1 MINCCHKWQDISL
14 PSLRGRGQRVGLLFL
29 LMKKLFTI
37 LFATLSATTS
47 LHAQTTTPAWQKFV
61 NNADDNVLLDFS
73 YAGYHHGTELP
84 VDEKGV
90 NVLAKKLG
98 YKVYNVCDYG
108 AVPDDGKSDRKALED
123 IIEKICGRNKTTGK
137 LNAKPKAKAIIY
149 FPEGEYILHSKDD
162 NTTNA
167 ETGKVTS
174 NTLNLV
180 MGHVII
186 KGAGRD
192 KTFLTMEDPMLPTDP
207 KVMYSSPKMISIR
220 HNGGGDNNILAT
232 VTGSAKKG
240 DMSIE
245 VDDASKIKVG
255 DWVKL
260 FLLSKDK
267 NAIKEELYPYDVQAS
282 MSNINGSGEKEG
294 VNVVDRHQIKAI
306 EGNRVIFE
314 EPIMHA
320 VNPAYGWD
328 IRTYAHYEEVGV
340 EDLTFKGKA
349 KDNFHH
355 HAGWQDDGAYKPLDF
370 MRQVN
375 SWVRR
380 VDFVSI
386 SECMTFSECANCLFL
401 DSEISGNRGHSSV
414 RMQHSARGF
423 IGKVWDHSNGY
434 LNDDKNFTGY
444 KENLGQYHAC
454 GISKQSIGNVIWQCH
469 WGDDSCFESHATQP
483 RASLF
488 DQCCGGFM
496 QFRMGGDINQ
506 LPNHLDDLTM
516 WNFNCLAINPNDPVP
531 FNWWVK
537 NTWNG
542 WYKTLPPTLVGF
554 HGKNVSFKED
564 EMKLNENQ
572 GKEVLP
578 GSLYEAQLS
587 RRLGSTPQWLIDAKN
602 ITTGIESVKTFEN
615 TDNSDKT
622 YDLNGMPVGKNYK
635 GVVVKKGKKMLN
647 GVM

>member
-1 MINCCHKWQDISL
+1 MTTLIN
-14 PSLRGRGQRVGLLFL
+14 
-29 LMKKLFTI
+29 
-37 LFATLSATTS
+37 
-47 LHAQTTTPAWQKFV
+47 
-61 NNADDNVLLDFS
+61 
-73 YAGYHHGTELP
+73 
-84 VDEKGV
+84 KGV
-90 NVLAKKLG
+90 
-98 YKVYNVCDYG
+98 
-108 AVPDDGKSDRKALED
+108 
-123 IIEKICGRNKTTGK
+123 
-137 LNAKPKAKAIIY
+137 
-149 FPEGEYILHSKDD
+149 H
-162 NTTNA
+162 
-167 ETGKVTS
+167 
-174 NTLNLV
+174 
-180 MGHVII
+180 
-186 KGAGRD
+186 
-192 KTFLTMEDPMLPTDP
+192 
-207 KVMYSSPKMISIR
+207 
-220 HNGGGDNNILAT
+220 
-232 VTGSAKKG
+232 
-240 DMSIE
+240 
-245 VDDASKIKVG
+245 
-255 DWVKL
+255 
-260 FLLSKDK
+260 
-267 NAIKEELYPYDVQAS
+267 
-282 MSNINGSGEKEG
+282 
-294 VNVVDRHQIKAI
+294 VVDRHQIKAI
-306 EGNRVIFE
+306 DGKRVTFE

-328 IRTYAHYEEVGV
+328 IKTYAHYEEVGV

-349 KDNFHH
+349 KKKFHH

-380 VDFVSI
+380 VDYVSI

-414 RMQHSARGF
+414 RMQYSARGF

-434 LNDDKNFTGY
+434 LNDDKNFTEY

-496 QFRMGGDINQ
+496 QFRMGGDKKE
-506 LPNHLDDLTM
+506 LPNHMDDLTM
-516 WNFNCLAINPNDPVP
+516 WNFNCLATNPNDPVP
-531 FNWWVK
+531 FNWWIY
-537 NTWNG
+537 NESTG
-542 WYKTLPPTLVGF
+542 WYKTLPPTFVGF

-578 GSLYEAQLS
+578 GSLYEAQLT

-602 ITTGIESVKTFEN
+602 ITTGIESVKTIENTNN
-615 TDNSDKT
+615 TDNKT

-647 GVM
+647 GVI

>member
-1 MINCCHKWQDISL
+1 MIVNDKLLSQVARHFTPL
-14 PSLRGRGQRVGLLFL
+14 PAGEGSGGGASFL

-37 LFATLSATTS
+37 LFAALSATTS

-84 VDEKGV
+84 VDERDV

-108 AVPDDGKSDRKALED
+108 AVPNDGKSDRKALED
-123 IIEKICGRNKTTGK
+123 IINKIGRGK
-137 LNAKPKAKAIIY
+137 PNAKAIIY
-149 FPEGEYILHSKDD
+149 FPEGEYILHTKDD
-162 NTTNA
+162 NTKNA

-220 HNGGGDNNILAT
+220 HNGGKGDSQLAK

-245 VDDASKIKVG
+245 VADASKLKVG

-260 FLLSKDK
+260 ILLNNDK
-267 NAIKEELYPYDVQAS
+267 KVIEEELKPYKVQSS
-282 MSNINGSGEKEG
+282 MTTLINKG
-294 VNVVDRHQIKAI
+294 VHVVDRHQIKAI
-306 EGNRVIFE
+306 DGKRVIFE

-320 VNPAYGWD
+320 VNPAYGWE
-328 IRTYAHYEEVGV
+328 ITTYLHYEEVGV

-349 KDNFHH
+349 KKNFHH
-355 HAGWQDDGAYKPLDF
+355 HAGWEDDGAYKPLDF

-380 VDFVSI
+380 VDFISI
-386 SECMTFSECANCLFL
+386 SECMTFSECANCFLL

-414 RMQHSARGF
+414 RMQYSARGF

-434 LNDDKNFTGY
+434 LNDDKQFTEY

-496 QFRMGGDINQ
+496 QFRMGGDKKE
-506 LPNHLDDLTM
+506 LPNHMDDLTM
-516 WNFNCLAINPNDPVP
+516 WNFNCLATNPNDPVP
-531 FNWWVK
+531 FNWWIY
-537 NTWNG
+537 NESTG
-542 WYKTLPPTLVGF
+542 WYKTLPPTFVGF
-554 HGKNVSFKED
+554 HGKNVNFKED

-615 TDNSDKT
+615 TDNSDNKT
-622 YDLNGMPVGKNYK
+622 YNLNGMPVGKNYK
-635 GVVVKKGKKMLN
+635 GVVVKKGKKMIN
-647 GVM
+647 GVI

>member
-1 MINCCHKWQDISL
+1 MILNDN
-14 PSLRGRGQRVGLLFL
+14 LLSHVAKHFPPPPAGEGSGGGASFL

-37 LFATLSATTS
+37 LFAALSATTS

-84 VDEKGV
+84 VDERDV

-108 AVPDDGKSDRKALED
+108 AIPDDGKSDRKALED
-123 IIEKICGRNKTTGK
+123 IINKIGRGK
-137 LNAKPKAKAIIY
+137 PNAKAIIY

-220 HNGGGDNNILAT
+220 HNGGKDNLQLAK

-245 VDDASKIKVG
+245 VDDVSQLKVG

-260 FLLSKDK
+260 TLLNNDK
-267 NAIKEELYPYDVQAS
+267 KVIEEELKPYKLQSS
-282 MSNINGSGEKEG
+282 MTTLINKG
-294 VNVVDRHQIKAI
+294 VHVVDRHQIKAI
-306 EGNRVIFE
+306 DGKRVIFE

-328 IRTYAHYEEVGV
+328 IKTYAHYEEVGV

-349 KDNFHH
+349 KNNFHH

-380 VDFVSI
+380 VDYVSI

-414 RMQHSARGF
+414 RMQYSARGF

-434 LNDDKNFTGY
+434 LNDDKNFTEY

-496 QFRMGGDINQ
+496 QFRMGGDKKE
-506 LPNHLDDLTM
+506 LPNHMDDLTM
-516 WNFNCLAINPNDPVP
+516 WNFNCLATNPNDPVP
-531 FNWWVK
+531 FNWWIY
-537 NTWNG
+537 NESTG
-542 WYKTLPPTLVGF
+542 WYKTLPPTFVGF
-554 HGKNVSFKED
+554 HGKNVNFKED

-615 TDNSDKT
+615 TDNSDNKT

-635 GVVVKKGKKMLN
+635 GVVVKKGKKMIN
-647 GVM
+647 GVI

>member
-1 MINCCHKWQDISL
+1 M
-14 PSLRGRGQRVGLLFL
+14 
-29 LMKKLFTI
+29 
-37 LFATLSATTS
+37 
-47 LHAQTTTPAWQKFV
+47 
-61 NNADDNVLLDFS
+61 
-73 YAGYHHGTELP
+73 
-84 VDEKGV
+84 

-108 AVPDDGKSDRKALED
+108 AIPDDGKSDRKALED
-123 IIEKICGRNKTTGK
+123 IINKIGRGK
-137 LNAKPKAKAIIY
+137 PNAKAIIY

-220 HNGGGDNNILAT
+220 HNGGKDNLQLAK

-245 VDDASKIKVG
+245 VDDVSQLKVG

-260 FLLSKDK
+260 TLLNNDK
-267 NAIKEELYPYDVQAS
+267 KVIEEELKPYKLQSS
-282 MSNINGSGEKEG
+282 MTTLINKG
-294 VNVVDRHQIKAI
+294 VHVVDRHQIKAI
-306 EGNRVIFE
+306 DGKRVIFE

-328 IRTYAHYEEVGV
+328 IKTYAHYEEVGV

-349 KDNFHH
+349 KNNFHH

-380 VDFVSI
+380 VDYVSI

-414 RMQHSARGF
+414 RMQYSARGF

-434 LNDDKNFTGY
+434 LNDDKNFTEY

-496 QFRMGGDINQ
+496 QFRMGGDKKE
-506 LPNHLDDLTM
+506 LPNHMDDLTM
-516 WNFNCLAINPNDPVP
+516 WNFNCLATNPNDPVP
-531 FNWWVK
+531 FNWWIY
-537 NTWNG
+537 NESTG
-542 WYKTLPPTLVGF
+542 WYKTLPPTFVGF
-554 HGKNVSFKED
+554 HGKNVNFKED

-615 TDNSDKT
+615 TDNSDNKT

-635 GVVVKKGKKMLN
+635 GVVVKKGKKMIN
-647 GVM
+647 GVI

>member
-1 MINCCHKWQDISL
+1 
-14 PSLRGRGQRVGLLFL
+14 
-29 LMKKLFTI
+29 MKKLFTI
-37 LFATLSATTS
+37 LFAALSATTS
-47 LHAQTTTPAWQKFV
+47 LHAQTTPAWQKFV

-84 VDEKGV
+84 VDERDV

-108 AVPDDGKSDRKALED
+108 AVPNDGKSDRKALED
-123 IIEKICGRNKTTGK
+123 IINKIGRGK
-137 LNAKPKAKAIIY
+137 PNAKAIIY

-167 ETGKVTS
+167 ETGKESS

-220 HNGGGDNNILAT
+220 HNGGKDNLQLAK

-245 VDDASKIKVG
+245 VDDASQLKVG

-260 FLLSKDK
+260 ILLNNDK
-267 NAIKEELYPYDVQAS
+267 KVIEEELKPYKVQNS
-282 MSNINGSGEKEG
+282 MTTLINKG
-294 VNVVDRHQIKAI
+294 VHVVDRHQIKAI
-306 EGNRVIFE
+306 DGKRVIFE

-320 VNPAYGWD
+320 VNPTYGWD
-328 IRTYAHYEEVGV
+328 IKTYAHYEEVGV

-349 KDNFHH
+349 KKKFHH
-355 HAGWQDDGAYKPLDF
+355 HAGWEDDGAYKPLDF

-386 SECMTFSECANCLFL
+386 SECMTFSECANCFLL

-414 RMQHSARGF
+414 RMQYSARGF

-434 LNDDKNFTGY
+434 LNDDKEFKEY

-496 QFRMGGDINQ
+496 QFRMGGDKKE
-506 LPNHLDDLTM
+506 LPNHMDDLTM
-516 WNFNCLAINPNDPVP
+516 WNFNCLATNPNDPVP
-531 FNWWVK
+531 FNWWIY
-537 NTWNG
+537 NESTG
-542 WYKTLPPTLVGF
+542 WYKTLPPTFVGF
-554 HGKNVSFKED
+554 HGKNVNFKED

-615 TDNSDKT
+615 TDNSDNKT

-635 GVVVKKGKKMLN
+635 GVVVKKGKKMIN
-647 GVM
+647 GVI

>member
-14 PSLRGRGQRVGLLFL
+14 PSLQGRGQGVGLLFFL
-29 LMKKLFTI
+29 NMKKLFTI
-37 LFATLSATTS
+37 LFAALAATTS
-47 LHAQTTTPAWQKFV
+47 LHAQTTPAWQKFV

-84 VDEKGV
+84 VDEKDV
-90 NVLAKKLG
+90 NELAKKLG
-98 YKVYNVCDYG
+98 YKVYNVCEYG
-108 AVPDDGKSDRKALED
+108 AIPNDGKSDRKALED
-123 IIEKICGRNKTTGK
+123 IINKIGRGK
-137 LNAKPKAKAIIY
+137 PNAKAIIY
-149 FPEGEYILHSKDD
+149 FPEGEYILHTKDD

-167 ETGKVTS
+167 ETGKETS

-207 KVMYSSPKMISIR
+207 KIMYSSPKMISIR
-220 HNGGGDNNILAT
+220 HNGGKGDSQLAK

-245 VDDASKIKVG
+245 VADASKLKVG

-260 FLLSKDK
+260 ILLNNDK
-267 NAIKEELYPYDVQAS
+267 EVIEEELKPYPVQSS
-282 MSNINGSGEKEG
+282 MTNLINKG
-294 VNVVDRHQIKAI
+294 VNVVDRHQIKSI
-306 EGNRVIFE
+306 DGNRIVFE

-320 VNPAYGWD
+320 VNPAYGWE
-328 IRTYAHYEEVGV
+328 ITTYLHYEEVGV

-349 KDNFHH
+349 KKIFHH
-355 HAGWQDDGAYKPLDF
+355 HAGWEDDGAYKPLDF

-380 VDFVSI
+380 VDFISI
-386 SECMTFSECANCLFL
+386 SECMTFSECANCFLL

-414 RMQHSARGF
+414 RMQYSARGF

-434 LNDDKNFTGY
+434 LNDDKEFKEY

-454 GISKQSIGNVIWQCH
+454 GISKQSIGNVIWQCC

-496 QFRMGGDINQ
+496 QFRMGGALDQ

-516 WNFNCLAINPNDPVP
+516 WNFNCLATNPNDPKE
-531 FNWWVK
+531 FNWWIYDQK
-537 NTWNG
+537 NG
-542 WYKTLPPTLVGF
+542 WYKTLPPTFVGF

-578 GSLYEAQLS
+578 GSLYEAQLT

-615 TDNSDKT
+615 TDNSDNKT

-647 GVM
+647 GVI

>member
-14 PSLRGRGQRVGLLFL
+14 PSLRGRGQGVGLLFFL
-29 LMKKLFTI
+29 NMKKLFTL
-37 LFATLSATTS
+37 LFAALSATTS

-84 VDEKGV
+84 VDERDV
-90 NVLAKKLG
+90 NVLAQKLG

-108 AVPDDGKSDRKALED
+108 AIPDDGKSDRKALED
-123 IIEKICGRNKTTGK
+123 IIAKIGK
-137 LNAKPKAKAIIY
+137 GKPNAKAIIY
-149 FPEGEYILHSKDD
+149 FPEGEYILHTKDD
-162 NTTNA
+162 NATNA

-220 HNGGGDNNILAT
+220 HNGGGDNNQLAK

-245 VDDASKIKVG
+245 VDDASQLKVG

-260 FLLSKDK
+260 IMLNKDK
-267 NAIKEELYPYDVQAS
+267 KVIEEELKPYKVQNS
-282 MSNINGSGEKEG
+282 MTTLINKG
-294 VNVVDRHQIKAI
+294 VHVVDRHQIKAI
-306 EGNRVIFE
+306 DGKRVTFE

-320 VNPAYGWD
+320 VNPAHGWD
-328 IRTYAHYEEVGV
+328 IKTYAHYEEVGV

-349 KDNFHH
+349 KKNFHH

-386 SECMTFSECANCLFL
+386 SECMTFSECANCFLL

-414 RMQHSARGF
+414 RMQYSARGF

-434 LNDDKNFTGY
+434 LNDDKNFTEY

-488 DQCCGGFM
+488 DQCSGGFM
-496 QFRMGGDINQ
+496 QFRMGGDIKE
-506 LPNHLDDLTM
+506 LPNHMDDLTM
-516 WNFNCLAINPNDPVP
+516 WNFNCLATNPNDPNP
-531 FNWWVK
+531 FNWWIY
-537 NTWNG
+537 NQDNG
-542 WYKTLPPTLVGF
+542 WYKTLPPTFVGF

-587 RRLGSTPQWLIDAKN
+587 RRLGYTPQWLTDAKN
-602 ITTGIESVKTFEN
+602 ITTGIESVKTEK
-615 TDNSDKT
+615 TDNTNNKT
-622 YDLNGMPVGKNYK
+622 YDLDGMPVGKNHK
-635 GVVVKKGKKMLN
+635 GIVVKKGKKMLN
-647 GVM
+647 SVL

>member
-1 MINCCHKWQDISL
+1 MIVNDK
-14 PSLRGRGQRVGLLFL
+14 LLSQVARHFTPLHAGEGSGGGASFL
-29 LMKKLFTI
+29 LMKKLFTL
-37 LFATLSATTS
+37 LFAALAATTS
-47 LHAQTTTPAWQKFV
+47 LHAQTTPAWQKFV

-84 VDEKGV
+84 VDERDV
-90 NVLAKKLG
+90 NVLAQKLG
-98 YKVYNVCDYG
+98 YKIYNVCDYG
-108 AVPDDGKSDRKALED
+108 AVPNDGKSDRKALED
-123 IIEKICGRNKTTGK
+123 IIAKIGRGK
-137 LNAKPKAKAIIY
+137 PNAKAIIY
-149 FPEGEYILHSKDD
+149 FPEGEYILHTKDD

-167 ETGKVTS
+167 ETGKETS

-220 HNGGGDNNILAT
+220 HNGGKGDSQLAK

-245 VDDASKIKVG
+245 VDDASQLKIG

-260 FLLSKDK
+260 ILLNNDK
-267 NAIKEELYPYDVQAS
+267 KVIEEELKPYKVQNL
-282 MSNINGSGEKEG
+282 MTTLINKG
-294 VNVVDRHQIKAI
+294 VHVVDRHQIKAI
-306 EGNRVIFE
+306 DGKRVIFE

-328 IRTYAHYEEVGV
+328 IKTYAHYEEVGV

-349 KDNFHH
+349 KNNFHH

-380 VDFVSI
+380 VDYVSI

-401 DSEISGNRGHSSV
+401 DSEISGNRGHSWV
-414 RMQHSARGF
+414 RMQYSARGF

-434 LNDDKNFTGY
+434 LNDDKNFTEY

-496 QFRMGGDINQ
+496 QFRMGGDKKE
-506 LPNHLDDLTM
+506 LPNHMDDLTM
-516 WNFNCLAINPNDPVP
+516 WNFNCLATNPNDPVP
-531 FNWWVK
+531 FNWWIY
-537 NTWNG
+537 NESTG
-542 WYKTLPPTLVGF
+542 WYKTLPPTFVGF

-615 TDNSDKT
+615 TDNSDNKT
-622 YDLNGMPVGKNYK
+622 YNLNGMPVGKNYK
-635 GVVVKKGKKMLN
+635 GVVVKKGKKMIN
-647 GVM
+647 GVI

>member
-1 MINCCHKWQDISL
+1 
-14 PSLRGRGQRVGLLFL
+14 
-29 LMKKLFTI
+29 MKKLFTI
-37 LFATLSATTS
+37 LFAALSATTS

-73 YAGYHHGTELP
+73 YAGYHHGTEQP
-84 VDEKGV
+84 VDERDV
-90 NVLAKKLG
+90 YVLAKKLG
-98 YKVYNVCDYG
+98 YTVYNVCDHG

-123 IIEKICGRNKTTGK
+123 IINKIGRGK
-137 LNAKPKAKAIIY
+137 PNAKAIIY

-162 NTTNA
+162 NTINA

-207 KVMYSSPKMISIR
+207 NVMYSSPKMISIR
-220 HNGGGDNNILAT
+220 HNGGKGDSQLAE

-245 VDDASKIKVG
+245 VADASKLKVG

-260 FLLSKDK
+260 ILLNNDK
-267 NAIKEELYPYDVQAS
+267 EVIEEELKPYPVQSS
-282 MSNINGSGEKEG
+282 MTNLINKG
-294 VNVVDRHQIKAI
+294 VNVVDRHQIKSI
-306 EGNRVIFE
+306 DGNRIVFE

-320 VNPAYGWD
+320 VNPAYGWE
-328 IRTYAHYEEVGV
+328 ITTYLHYEEVGV

-349 KDNFHH
+349 KKNFHH
-355 HAGWQDDGAYKPLDF
+355 HAGWEDDGAYKPLDF

-380 VDFVSI
+380 VDFISI
-386 SECMTFSECANCLFL
+386 SECMTFSECANCFLL
-401 DSEISGNRGHSSV
+401 DSEIIGNRGHSSV
-414 RMQHSARGF
+414 RMQYSARGF

-434 LNDDKNFTGY
+434 LNDDKEFKEY

-496 QFRMGGDINQ
+496 QFRMGGALDQ

-516 WNFNCLAINPNDPVP
+516 WNFNCLATNPNDPKE
-531 FNWWVK
+531 FNWWIYDQK
-537 NTWNG
+537 NG
-542 WYKTLPPTLVGF
+542 WYKTLPPTFVGF

-578 GSLYEAQLS
+578 GSLYEAQLT

-602 ITTGIESVKTFEN
+602 ITTGIESVKTIEN
-615 TDNSDKT
+615 TDNSDNKT

-635 GVVVKKGKKMLN
+635 GVVVKKGKKMIN
-647 GVM
+647 GVI

>member
-1 MINCCHKWQDISL
+1 M
-14 PSLRGRGQRVGLLFL
+14 GLLFL

-37 LFATLSATTS
+37 LFAALSATTS

-73 YAGYHHGTELP
+73 YAGYHHGTEQP
-84 VDEKGV
+84 VDERDV
-90 NVLAKKLG
+90 YVLAKKLG
-98 YKVYNVCDYG
+98 YTVYNVCDHG
-108 AVPDDGKSDRKALED
+108 AVPDDGMSDRKALEA
-123 IIEKICGRNKTTGK
+123 IINKIGRGK
-137 LNAKPKAKAIIY
+137 HNAKAIIY

-162 NTTNA
+162 NTINA
-167 ETGKVTS
+167 KTGKVTS

-207 KVMYSSPKMISIR
+207 NVMYSSPKMISIR
-220 HNGGGDNNILAT
+220 HNGGKGDSQLAK

-245 VDDASKIKVG
+245 VADASKLKVG

-260 FLLSKDK
+260 ILLNNDK
-267 NAIKEELYPYDVQAS
+267 EVIEEELKPYPVQSS
-282 MSNINGSGEKEG
+282 MTNLINKG
-294 VNVVDRHQIKAI
+294 VNVVDRHQIKSI
-306 EGNRVIFE
+306 DGNRIVFE

-320 VNPAYGWD
+320 VNPAYGWE
-328 IRTYAHYEEVGV
+328 ITTYLHYEEVGV

-349 KDNFHH
+349 KKNFHH
-355 HAGWQDDGAYKPLDF
+355 HAGWEDDGAYKPLDF

-380 VDFVSI
+380 VDFISI
-386 SECMTFSECANCLFL
+386 SECMTFSECANCFLL

-414 RMQHSARGF
+414 RMQYSARGF

-434 LNDDKNFTGY
+434 LNDDKEFKEY

-496 QFRMGGDINQ
+496 QFRMGGALDQ

-516 WNFNCLAINPNDPVP
+516 WNFNCLATNPNDPKE
-531 FNWWVK
+531 FNWWIYDQK
-537 NTWNG
+537 NG
-542 WYKTLPPTLVGF
+542 WYKTLPPTFVGF

-578 GSLYEAQLS
+578 GSLYEAQLT

-615 TDNSDKT
+615 TDNTDNKT

-647 GVM
+647 GII

>member
-1 MINCCHKWQDISL
+1 M
-14 PSLRGRGQRVGLLFL
+14 GLLFFL
-29 LMKKLFTI
+29 NMKKLFTI
-37 LFATLSATTS
+37 LFAALSATTS

-84 VDEKGV
+84 VDEKDV

-108 AVPDDGKSDRKALED
+108 AIPDDGKSDRKALED
-123 IIEKICGRNKTTGK
+123 IINKIGRGK
-137 LNAKPKAKAIIY
+137 PNAKAIIY
-149 FPEGEYILHSKDD
+149 FPEGEYILHTKDD
-162 NTTNA
+162 NTKNA

-220 HNGGGDNNILAT
+220 HNGGKGDSQLAK

-245 VDDASKIKVG
+245 VADASKLKVG

-260 FLLSKDK
+260 ILLNNDK
-267 NAIKEELYPYDVQAS
+267 KVIEEELKPYKVQSS
-282 MSNINGSGEKEG
+282 MTTLINKG
-294 VNVVDRHQIKAI
+294 VHVVDRHQIKAI
-306 EGNRVIFE
+306 DGKRVTFE

-320 VNPAYGWD
+320 VNPAYGWE
-328 IRTYAHYEEVGV
+328 ITTYLHYEEVGV

-349 KDNFHH
+349 KKNFHH
-355 HAGWQDDGAYKPLDF
+355 HAGWEDDGAYKPLDF

-380 VDFVSI
+380 VDFISI
-386 SECMTFSECANCLFL
+386 SECMTFSECANCFLL

-414 RMQHSARGF
+414 RMQYSARGF

-434 LNDDKNFTGY
+434 LNDDKQFTEY

-496 QFRMGGDINQ
+496 QFRMGGDKKE
-506 LPNHLDDLTM
+506 LPNHMDDLTM
-516 WNFNCLAINPNDPVP
+516 WNFNCLATNPNDPVP
-531 FNWWVK
+531 FNWWIY
-537 NTWNG
+537 NESTG
-542 WYKTLPPTLVGF
+542 WYKTLPPTFVGF
-554 HGKNVSFKED
+554 HGKNVNFKED

-615 TDNSDKT
+615 TDNSDNKT
-622 YDLNGMPVGKNYK
+622 YNLNGMPVGKNYK
-635 GVVVKKGKKMLN
+635 GVVVKKGKKMIN
-647 GVM
+647 GVI

>member
-1 MINCCHKWQDISL
+1 
-14 PSLRGRGQRVGLLFL
+14 
-29 LMKKLFTI
+29 
-37 LFATLSATTS
+37 
-47 LHAQTTTPAWQKFV
+47 
-61 NNADDNVLLDFS
+61 
-73 YAGYHHGTELP
+73 
-84 VDEKGV
+84 
-90 NVLAKKLG
+90 
-98 YKVYNVCDYG
+98 
-108 AVPDDGKSDRKALED
+108 
-123 IIEKICGRNKTTGK
+123 
-137 LNAKPKAKAIIY
+137 
-149 FPEGEYILHSKDD
+149 
-162 NTTNA
+162 
-167 ETGKVTS
+167 
-174 NTLNLV
+174 

-192 KTFLTMEDPMLPTDP
+192 KTFLLMEDPMLPTNP
-207 KVMYSSPKMISIR
+207 ATLYSSPKMISIR
-220 HNGGGDNNILAT
+220 HNGGGDNAILAT

-260 FLLSKDK
+260 TLLNNDK
-267 NAIKEELYPYDVQAS
+267 KVIEEELKPYTLQES
-282 MSNINGSGEKEG
+282 METLINKG
-294 VNVVDRHQIKAI
+294 VHVVYRHQIKAI
-306 EGNRVIFE
+306 DGKRVIFE

-320 VNPAYGWD
+320 VNPAYGWE
-328 IRTYAHYEEVGV
+328 IKTYAHYEEVGV

-349 KDNFHH
+349 KNNFHH
-355 HAGWQDDGAYKPLDF
+355 HADWEDNGAYKPLDF

-414 RMQHSARGF
+414 RMQYSARGF

-434 LNDDKNFTGY
+434 LNDDKEFKEY

-496 QFRMGGDINQ
+496 RLRMGGDKKE

-516 WNFNCLAINPNDPVP
+516 WNFNCLATNPNDPVP
-531 FNWWVK
+531 FNWWI
-537 NTWNG
+537 
-542 WYKTLPPTLVGF
+542 Y
-554 HGKNVSFKED
+554 
-564 EMKLNENQ
+564 NE
-572 GKEVLP
+572 
-578 GSLYEAQLS
+578 
-587 RRLGSTPQWLIDAKN
+587 ST
-602 ITTGIESVKTFEN
+602 G
-615 TDNSDKT
+615 
-622 YDLNGMPVGKNYK
+622 
-635 GVVVKKGKKMLN
+635 
-647 GVM
+647 

>member
-1 MINCCHKWQDISL
+1 
-14 PSLRGRGQRVGLLFL
+14 
-29 LMKKLFTI
+29 MKKLFTI
-37 LFATLSATTS
+37 LFAALSATTS

-73 YAGYHHGTELP
+73 YAGYHHGTEQP
-84 VDEKGV
+84 VDERDV

-98 YKVYNVCDYG
+98 YTVYNVCEYG
-108 AVPDDGKSDRKALED
+108 AIPNDGLSDRKALED
-123 IIEKICGRNKTTGK
+123 IIDKIGRGK
-137 LNAKPKAKAIIY
+137 LNANAIIY

-207 KVMYSSPKMISIR
+207 KIMYSSPKMISIR
-220 HNGGGDNNILAT
+220 HNGGKDDLQLAK

-245 VDDASKIKVG
+245 VNDASQLKRG

-260 FLLSKDK
+260 ILLNNDK
-267 NAIKEELYPYDVQAS
+267 KVIEEELKPYKVQNS
-282 MSNINGSGEKEG
+282 MTTLINKG
-294 VNVVDRHQIKAI
+294 VHVVDRHQIKAI
-306 EGNRVIFE
+306 DGNRVTFE

-328 IRTYAHYEEVGV
+328 IKTYAHYEEVGV

-349 KDNFHH
+349 KKNFHH

-414 RMQHSARGF
+414 RMQYSARGF

-434 LNDDKNFTGY
+434 LNDDKNFTEY

-496 QFRMGGDINQ
+496 QFRMGGDKKE
-506 LPNHLDDLTM
+506 LPNHMDDLTM
-516 WNFNCLAINPNDPVP
+516 WNFNCLATNPNDPVP
-531 FNWWVK
+531 FNWWIY
-537 NTWNG
+537 NESTG
-542 WYKTLPPTLVGF
+542 WYKTLPPTFVGF

-578 GSLYEAQLS
+578 GSLYEAQLT

-602 ITTGIESVKTFEN
+602 ITTGIESVKTIENTNN
-615 TDNSDKT
+615 TDNKT

-635 GVVVKKGKKMLN
+635 GVVVKKGKKMIN
-647 GVM
+647 GVI

>member
-1 MINCCHKWQDISL
+1 MSKRHTSL
-14 PSLRGRGQRVGLLFL
+14 PSLRGRGQGVGLFFL
-29 LMKKLFTI
+29 NMKKLFTI
-37 LFATLSATTS
+37 LFAALSATAS
-47 LHAQTTTPAWQKFV
+47 LNAQTTTPAWQKFV
-61 NNADDNVLLDFS
+61 NNAEDNVLLDFS

-84 VDEKGV
+84 VDEKDV

-108 AVPDDGKSDRKALED
+108 AIPDDGKSDRKALED
-123 IIEKICGRNKTTGK
+123 IINKIGRGK
-137 LNAKPKAKAIIY
+137 PNAKAIIY
-149 FPEGEYILHSKDD
+149 FPEGEYILHSKDN

-167 ETGKVTS
+167 ETGKESS

-220 HNGGGDNNILAT
+220 HNGGKDNLQLAK

-245 VDDASKIKVG
+245 VDDASQLKVG

-260 FLLSKDK
+260 ILLNNDK
-267 NAIKEELYPYDVQAS
+267 KVIEEELKPYKVQNS
-282 MSNINGSGEKEG
+282 MTTLINKG
-294 VNVVDRHQIKAI
+294 VHVVDRHQIMAI
-306 EGNRVIFE
+306 DGKRVTFE

-328 IRTYAHYEEVGV
+328 IKTYAHYEEVGV

-349 KDNFHH
+349 KKKFHH

-414 RMQHSARGF
+414 RMQYSARGF

-434 LNDDKNFTGY
+434 LNDDKNFTEY

-496 QFRMGGDINQ
+496 QFRMGGDKKE
-506 LPNHLDDLTM
+506 LPNHMDDLTM
-516 WNFNCLAINPNDPVP
+516 WNFNCLATNPNDPVP
-531 FNWWVK
+531 FNWWIY
-537 NTWNG
+537 NESTG
-542 WYKTLPPTLVGF
+542 WYKTLPPTFVGF

-578 GSLYEAQLS
+578 GSLYEAQLT

-635 GVVVKKGKKMLN
+635 GVVVKKGKKILN

>member
-1 MINCCHKWQDISL
+1 
-14 PSLRGRGQRVGLLFL
+14 
-29 LMKKLFTI
+29 MKKLFTI
-37 LFATLSATTS
+37 LFAALSATTS

-84 VDEKGV
+84 VDEKDV
-90 NVLAKKLG
+90 NVLAQKLG
-98 YKVYNVCDYG
+98 YKVYNVRDYG
-108 AVPDDGKSDRKALED
+108 AIRDDGKSDRKAFED
-123 IIEKICGRNKTTGK
+123 IINKIGRGK
-137 LNAKPKAKAIIY
+137 PNAKAIIY

-162 NTTNA
+162 NTINA
-167 ETGKVTS
+167 KTGKVTS

-220 HNGGGDNNILAT
+220 HNGGGDNAILAT

-245 VDDASKIKVG
+245 VDDVSQLKVG

-260 FLLSKDK
+260 TLLNNDK
-267 NAIKEELYPYDVQAS
+267 KVIEEELKPYKLQSS
-282 MSNINGSGEKEG
+282 MTTLINKG
-294 VNVVDRHQIKAI
+294 VHVVDRHQIKAI
-306 EGNRVIFE
+306 DGKRVIFE

-328 IRTYAHYEEVGV
+328 IKTYAHYEEVGV

-349 KDNFHH
+349 KKKFHH

-380 VDFVSI
+380 VDYVSI

-414 RMQHSARGF
+414 RMQYSARGF

-434 LNDDKNFTGY
+434 LNDDKNFTEY

-496 QFRMGGDINQ
+496 QFRMGGDKKE

-516 WNFNCLAINPNDPVP
+516 WNFNCLATNPNDPVP
-531 FNWWVK
+531 FNWWIY
-537 NTWNG
+537 NESTG
-542 WYKTLPPTLVGF
+542 WYKTLPPTFVGF
-554 HGKNVSFKED
+554 HGKNVNFKED

-615 TDNSDKT
+615 TDNSDNKT

-635 GVVVKKGKKMLN
+635 GVVVKKGKKMIN
-647 GVM
+647 GVI

>member
-1 MINCCHKWQDISL
+1 M
-14 PSLRGRGQRVGLLFL
+14 
-29 LMKKLFTI
+29 
-37 LFATLSATTS
+37 SATTS

-73 YAGYHHGTELP
+73 YAGYHHGTEQP
-84 VDEKGV
+84 VDERDV
-90 NVLAKKLG
+90 YVLAKKLG
-98 YKVYNVCDYG
+98 YTVYNVCDHG
-108 AVPDDGKSDRKALED
+108 AVPDDGMSDRKALED
-123 IIEKICGRNKTTGK
+123 IINKIGRGK
-137 LNAKPKAKAIIY
+137 HNAKAIIY

-162 NTTNA
+162 NTINA
-167 ETGKVTS
+167 KTGKVTS

-207 KVMYSSPKMISIR
+207 NVMYSSPKMISIR
-220 HNGGGDNNILAT
+220 HNGGKGDSQLAK

-245 VDDASKIKVG
+245 VADASKLKVG

-260 FLLSKDK
+260 ILLNNDK
-267 NAIKEELYPYDVQAS
+267 EVIEEELKPYPVQSS
-282 MSNINGSGEKEG
+282 MTNLINKG
-294 VNVVDRHQIKAI
+294 VNVVDRHQIKSI
-306 EGNRVIFE
+306 DGNRIVFE

-320 VNPAYGWD
+320 VNPAYGWE
-328 IRTYAHYEEVGV
+328 ITTYLHYEEVGV

-349 KDNFHH
+349 KKNFHH
-355 HAGWQDDGAYKPLDF
+355 HAGWEDDGAYKPLDF

-380 VDFVSI
+380 VDFISI
-386 SECMTFSECANCLFL
+386 SECMTFSECANCFLL

-414 RMQHSARGF
+414 RMQYSARGF

-434 LNDDKNFTGY
+434 LNDDKEFKEY

-496 QFRMGGDINQ
+496 QFRMGGALDQ

-516 WNFNCLAINPNDPVP
+516 WNFNCLATNPNDPKE
-531 FNWWVK
+531 FNWWIYDQK
-537 NTWNG
+537 NG
-542 WYKTLPPTLVGF
+542 WYKTLPPTFVGF

-578 GSLYEAQLS
+578 GSLYEAQLT

-615 TDNSDKT
+615 TDNSDNKT

-647 GVM
+647 GII

>member
-1 MINCCHKWQDISL
+1 M
-14 PSLRGRGQRVGLLFL
+14 
-29 LMKKLFTI
+29 
-37 LFATLSATTS
+37 SATTS

-84 VDEKGV
+84 VDERDV

-108 AVPDDGKSDRKALED
+108 AIPDDGKSDRKALED
-123 IIEKICGRNKTTGK
+123 IINKIGRGK
-137 LNAKPKAKAIIY
+137 PNAKAIIY

-220 HNGGGDNNILAT
+220 HNGGKDNLQLAK

-245 VDDASKIKVG
+245 VDDVSQLKVG

-260 FLLSKDK
+260 TLLNNDK
-267 NAIKEELYPYDVQAS
+267 KVIEEELKPYKLQSS
-282 MSNINGSGEKEG
+282 MTTLINKG
-294 VNVVDRHQIKAI
+294 VHVVDRHQIKAI
-306 EGNRVIFE
+306 DGKRVIFE

-328 IRTYAHYEEVGV
+328 IKTYAHYEEVGV

-349 KDNFHH
+349 KNNFHH

-380 VDFVSI
+380 VDYVSI

-414 RMQHSARGF
+414 RMQYSARGF

-434 LNDDKNFTGY
+434 LNDDKNFTEY

-496 QFRMGGDINQ
+496 QFRMGGDKKE
-506 LPNHLDDLTM
+506 LPNHMDDLTM
-516 WNFNCLAINPNDPVP
+516 WNFNCLATNPNDPVP
-531 FNWWVK
+531 FNWWIY
-537 NTWNG
+537 NESTG
-542 WYKTLPPTLVGF
+542 WYKTLPPTFVGF
-554 HGKNVSFKED
+554 HGKNVNFKED

-615 TDNSDKT
+615 TDNSDNKT

-635 GVVVKKGKKMLN
+635 GVVVKKGKKMIN
-647 GVM
+647 GVI

>member
-1 MINCCHKWQDISL
+1 M
-14 PSLRGRGQRVGLLFL
+14 
-29 LMKKLFTI
+29 
-37 LFATLSATTS
+37 SATTS

-73 YAGYHHGTELP
+73 YAGYHHGTEQP
-84 VDEKGV
+84 VDERDV
-90 NVLAKKLG
+90 YVLAKKLG

-108 AVPDDGKSDRKALED
+108 AVPDDGMSDRKALED
-123 IIEKICGRNKTTGK
+123 IINKIGRGK
-137 LNAKPKAKAIIY
+137 PNAKAIIY

-167 ETGKVTS
+167 ETGKESS

-220 HNGGGDNNILAT
+220 HNGGKDNLQLAK

-245 VDDASKIKVG
+245 VDDASQLKVG

-260 FLLSKDK
+260 ILLNNDK
-267 NAIKEELYPYDVQAS
+267 KVIEEELKPYKVQNS
-282 MSNINGSGEKEG
+282 MTTLINKG
-294 VNVVDRHQIKAI
+294 VHVVDRHQIKAI
-306 EGNRVIFE
+306 DGKRVIFE

-320 VNPAYGWD
+320 VNPTYGWD
-328 IRTYAHYEEVGV
+328 IKTYAHYEEVGV

-349 KDNFHH
+349 KKKFHH

-380 VDFVSI
+380 VDYVSI

-414 RMQHSARGF
+414 RMQYSARGF

-434 LNDDKNFTGY
+434 LNDDKEFKEY

-496 QFRMGGDINQ
+496 QFRMGGDKKE

-516 WNFNCLAINPNDPVP
+516 WNFNCLATNPNDPVP
-531 FNWWVK
+531 FNWWIEDEK
-537 NTWNG
+537 TG
-542 WYKTLPPTLVGF
+542 WYKTLPPTFVGF

-602 ITTGIESVKTFEN
+602 ITTGIESVKTIENTNN
-615 TDNSDKT
+615 TDNKT

-635 GVVVKKGKKMLN
+635 GVVVKKGKKMIN
-647 GVM
+647 GVI

>member
-1 MINCCHKWQDISL
+1 
-14 PSLRGRGQRVGLLFL
+14 
-29 LMKKLFTI
+29 MKKLFTI
-37 LFATLSATTS
+37 LFAALSATTS
-47 LHAQTTTPAWQKFV
+47 LHAQTTPAWQKFV

-84 VDEKGV
+84 VDEKDV
-90 NVLAKKLG
+90 NVLAQKLG

-108 AVPDDGKSDRKALED
+108 AVPNDGKSDRKAFED
-123 IIEKICGRNKTTGK
+123 IINKIGRGK
-137 LNAKPKAKAIIY
+137 PNAKAIIY

-220 HNGGGDNNILAT
+220 HNGGKDNLQLAK

-245 VDDASKIKVG
+245 VDDVSQLKVG

-260 FLLSKDK
+260 TLLNNDK
-267 NAIKEELYPYDVQAS
+267 KVIEEELKPYKLQSS
-282 MSNINGSGEKEG
+282 MTTLINKG
-294 VNVVDRHQIKAI
+294 VHVVDRHQIKAI
-306 EGNRVIFE
+306 DGKRVIFE

-328 IRTYAHYEEVGV
+328 IKTYAHYEEVGV

-349 KDNFHH
+349 KNNFHH

-380 VDFVSI
+380 VDYVSI

-414 RMQHSARGF
+414 RMQYSARGF

-434 LNDDKNFTGY
+434 LNDDKNFTEY

-496 QFRMGGDINQ
+496 QFRMGGDKKE
-506 LPNHLDDLTM
+506 LPNHMDDLTM
-516 WNFNCLAINPNDPVP
+516 WNFNCLATNPNDPVP
-531 FNWWVK
+531 FNWWIY
-537 NTWNG
+537 NESTG
-542 WYKTLPPTLVGF
+542 WYKTLPPTFVGF
-554 HGKNVSFKED
+554 HGKNVNFKED

-615 TDNSDKT
+615 TDNSDNKT

-635 GVVVKKGKKMLN
+635 GVVVKKGKKMIN
-647 GVM
+647 GVI

>member
-1 MINCCHKWQDISL
+1 
-14 PSLRGRGQRVGLLFL
+14 
-29 LMKKLFTI
+29 MKKLFTI
-37 LFATLSATTS
+37 LFAALSATTS

-73 YAGYHHGTELP
+73 YAGYHHGTEQP
-84 VDEKGV
+84 VDERDV
-90 NVLAKKLG
+90 YVLAKKLG
-98 YKVYNVCDYG
+98 YTVYNVCDHG
-108 AVPDDGKSDRKALED
+108 AVPDDGMSDRKALED
-123 IIEKICGRNKTTGK
+123 IINKIGRGK
-137 LNAKPKAKAIIY
+137 HNAKAIIY

-162 NTTNA
+162 NTINA
-167 ETGKVTS
+167 KTGKVTS

-207 KVMYSSPKMISIR
+207 NVMYSSPKMISIR
-220 HNGGGDNNILAT
+220 HNGGKGDSQLAK

-245 VDDASKIKVG
+245 VADASKLKVG

-260 FLLSKDK
+260 ILLNNDK
-267 NAIKEELYPYDVQAS
+267 EVIEEELKPYPVQSS
-282 MSNINGSGEKEG
+282 MTNLINKG
-294 VNVVDRHQIKAI
+294 VNVVDRHQIKSI
-306 EGNRVIFE
+306 DGNRIVFE

-320 VNPAYGWD
+320 VNPAYGWE
-328 IRTYAHYEEVGV
+328 ITTYLHYEEVGV

-349 KDNFHH
+349 KKNFHH
-355 HAGWQDDGAYKPLDF
+355 HAGWEDDGAYKPLDF

-380 VDFVSI
+380 VDFISI
-386 SECMTFSECANCLFL
+386 SECMTFSECANCFLL

-414 RMQHSARGF
+414 RMQYSARGF

-434 LNDDKNFTGY
+434 LNDDKEFKEY

-496 QFRMGGDINQ
+496 QFRMGGALDQ

-516 WNFNCLAINPNDPVP
+516 WNFNCLATNPNDPKE
-531 FNWWVK
+531 FNWWIYDQK
-537 NTWNG
+537 NG
-542 WYKTLPPTLVGF
+542 WYKTLPPTFVGF

-578 GSLYEAQLS
+578 GSLYEAQLT

-615 TDNSDKT
+615 TDNSDNKT

-647 GVM
+647 GII

>member
-1 MINCCHKWQDISL
+1 MIVNDKLLSQVARHFTPL
-14 PSLRGRGQRVGLLFL
+14 PAGEGSGGGASFL

-37 LFATLSATTS
+37 LFAALSATTS

-84 VDEKGV
+84 VDEKDV

-108 AVPDDGKSDRKALED
+108 AIPDDGKSDRKALED
-123 IIEKICGRNKTTGK
+123 IINKIGRGK
-137 LNAKPKAKAIIY
+137 PNAKAIIY
-149 FPEGEYILHSKDD
+149 FPEGEYILHTKDD
-162 NTTNA
+162 NTKNA

-220 HNGGGDNNILAT
+220 HNGGKGDSQLAK

-245 VDDASKIKVG
+245 VADASKLKVG

-260 FLLSKDK
+260 ILLNNDK
-267 NAIKEELYPYDVQAS
+267 KVIEEELKPYKVQNS
-282 MSNINGSGEKEG
+282 MTTLINKG
-294 VNVVDRHQIKAI
+294 VHVVDRHQIKAI
-306 EGNRVIFE
+306 DGKRVTFE

-320 VNPAYGWD
+320 VNPAYGWE
-328 IRTYAHYEEVGV
+328 ITTYLHYEEVGV

-349 KDNFHH
+349 KKNFHH
-355 HAGWQDDGAYKPLDF
+355 HAGWEDDGAYKPLDF

-380 VDFVSI
+380 VDFISI

-414 RMQHSARGF
+414 RMQYSARGF

-434 LNDDKNFTGY
+434 LNDDKNFTEY

-454 GISKQSIGNVIWQCH
+454 GISKQSIGNVIWQCR

-496 QFRMGGDINQ
+496 QFRMGGDKKE
-506 LPNHLDDLTM
+506 LPNHMDDLTM
-516 WNFNCLAINPNDPVP
+516 WNFNCLATNPNDPVP
-531 FNWWVK
+531 FNWWIY
-537 NTWNG
+537 NESTG
-542 WYKTLPPTLVGF
+542 WYKTLPPTFVGF
-554 HGKNVSFKED
+554 HGKNVNFKED

-587 RRLGSTPQWLIDAKN
+587 HRLGSTPQWLIDAKN

-615 TDNSDKT
+615 TDNSDNKT
-622 YDLNGMPVGKNYK
+622 YNLNGMPVGKNYK
-635 GVVVKKGKKMLN
+635 GVVVKKGKKMIN
-647 GVM
+647 GVI

>member
-1 MINCCHKWQDISL
+1 
-14 PSLRGRGQRVGLLFL
+14 
-29 LMKKLFTI
+29 MKKLFTI
-37 LFATLSATTS
+37 LFAALSATTS
-47 LHAQTTTPAWQKFV
+47 LNAQNTPVWDKFV
-61 NNADDNVLLDFS
+61 NNAEDNVLLDFS

-84 VDEKGV
+84 VDERDV

-108 AVPDDGKSDRKALED
+108 AVPNDGKSDRKALED
-123 IIEKICGRNKTTGK
+123 IINKIGRGK
-137 LNAKPKAKAIIY
+137 PNAKAIIY

-167 ETGKVTS
+167 ETGKESS

-220 HNGGGDNNILAT
+220 HNGGKDNLQLAK

-245 VDDASKIKVG
+245 VDDASQLKVG

-260 FLLSKDK
+260 ILLNNDK
-267 NAIKEELYPYDVQAS
+267 KVIEEELKPYKVQNS
-282 MSNINGSGEKEG
+282 MTTLINKG
-294 VNVVDRHQIKAI
+294 VHVVDRHQIMAI
-306 EGNRVIFE
+306 DGKRVTFE

-328 IRTYAHYEEVGV
+328 IKTYAHYEEVGV

-349 KDNFHH
+349 KKKFHH

-414 RMQHSARGF
+414 RMQYSARGF

-434 LNDDKNFTGY
+434 LNDDKNFTEY

-496 QFRMGGDINQ
+496 QFRMGGDKKE
-506 LPNHLDDLTM
+506 LPNHMDDLTM
-516 WNFNCLAINPNDPVP
+516 WNFNCLATNPNDPVP
-531 FNWWVK
+531 FNWWIY
-537 NTWNG
+537 NESTG
-542 WYKTLPPTLVGF
+542 WYKTLPPTFVGF

-578 GSLYEAQLS
+578 GSLYEAQLT

-635 GVVVKKGKKMLN
+635 GVVVKKGKKILN

>member
-1 MINCCHKWQDISL
+1 M
-14 PSLRGRGQRVGLLFL
+14 
-29 LMKKLFTI
+29 
-37 LFATLSATTS
+37 SATTS
-47 LHAQTTTPAWQKFV
+47 LHAQTTTPAWQNFV

-84 VDEKGV
+84 VDERDV

-98 YKVYNVCDYG
+98 YKVYNVCKYG
-108 AVPDDGKSDRKALED
+108 AKPNDGLSDRKALED
-123 IIEKICGRNKTTGK
+123 IIDKIGRGK
-137 LNAKPKAKAIIY
+137 LNANAIIY

-167 ETGKVTS
+167 KTGKVTS

-207 KVMYSSPKMISIR
+207 NVMYSSPKMISIR
-220 HNGGGDNNILAT
+220 HNGGKDNLPLAK

-245 VDDASKIKVG
+245 VDDVSQLKVG

-260 FLLSKDK
+260 TLLNNDK
-267 NAIKEELYPYDVQAS
+267 KVIEEELKPYKLQSS
-282 MSNINGSGEKEG
+282 MTTLINKG
-294 VNVVDRHQIKAI
+294 VHVVDRHQIKAI
-306 EGNRVIFE
+306 DGKRVIFE

-320 VNPAYGWD
+320 VNPAYGWY
-328 IRTYAHYEEVGV
+328 IKTYAHYEEVGV

-349 KDNFHH
+349 KNNFHH

-380 VDFVSI
+380 VDYVSI

-414 RMQHSARGF
+414 RMQYSARGF

-434 LNDDKNFTGY
+434 LNDDKNFTEY

-496 QFRMGGDINQ
+496 QFRMGGDKKE
-506 LPNHLDDLTM
+506 LPNHMDDLTM
-516 WNFNCLAINPNDPVP
+516 WNFNCLATNPNDPVL
-531 FNWWVK
+531 FNWWIY
-537 NTWNG
+537 NESTG
-542 WYKTLPPTLVGF
+542 WYKTLPPTFVGF

-578 GSLYEAQLS
+578 GSLYEAQLT

-615 TDNSDKT
+615 TDNTDNKT

-635 GVVVKKGKKMLN
+635 GVVVKKGKKMIN

>member
-1 MINCCHKWQDISL
+1 M
-14 PSLRGRGQRVGLLFL
+14 
-29 LMKKLFTI
+29 
-37 LFATLSATTS
+37 
-47 LHAQTTTPAWQKFV
+47 

-84 VDEKGV
+84 VDERDV

-108 AVPDDGKSDRKALED
+108 AIPDDGKSDRKALED
-123 IIEKICGRNKTTGK
+123 IINKIGRGK
-137 LNAKPKAKAIIY
+137 PNAKAIIY

-220 HNGGGDNNILAT
+220 HNGGKDNLQLAK

-245 VDDASKIKVG
+245 VDDVSQLKVG

-260 FLLSKDK
+260 TLLNNDK
-267 NAIKEELYPYDVQAS
+267 KVIEEELKPYKLQSS
-282 MSNINGSGEKEG
+282 MTTLINKG
-294 VNVVDRHQIKAI
+294 VHVVDRHQIKAI
-306 EGNRVIFE
+306 DGKRVIFE

-328 IRTYAHYEEVGV
+328 IKTYAHYEEVGV

-349 KDNFHH
+349 KNNFHH

-380 VDFVSI
+380 VDYVSI

-414 RMQHSARGF
+414 RMQYSARGF

-434 LNDDKNFTGY
+434 LNDDKNFTEY

-496 QFRMGGDINQ
+496 QFRMGGDKKE
-506 LPNHLDDLTM
+506 LPNHMDDLTM
-516 WNFNCLAINPNDPVP
+516 WNFNCLATNPNDPVP
-531 FNWWVK
+531 FNWWIY
-537 NTWNG
+537 NESTG
-542 WYKTLPPTLVGF
+542 WYKTLPPTFVGF
-554 HGKNVSFKED
+554 HGKNVNFKED

-615 TDNSDKT
+615 TDNSDNKT

-647 GVM
+647 GVI

>member
-1 MINCCHKWQDISL
+1 M
-14 PSLRGRGQRVGLLFL
+14 
-29 LMKKLFTI
+29 
-37 LFATLSATTS
+37 SATTS

-84 VDEKGV
+84 VDERDV

-108 AVPDDGKSDRKALED
+108 AIPDDGKSDRKAFED
-123 IIEKICGRNKTTGK
+123 IINKIGRGK
-137 LNAKPKAKAIIY
+137 PNAKAIIY

-207 KVMYSSPKMISIR
+207 NVMYSSPKMISIR
-220 HNGGGDNNILAT
+220 HNGGKGDSPLT
-232 VTGSAKKG
+232 KVTGSAKKG

-245 VDDASKIKVG
+245 VVDASKLKVG

-260 FLLSKDK
+260 ILLNNDK
-267 NAIKEELYPYDVQAS
+267 EVIEEELKPYPVQSS
-282 MSNINGSGEKEG
+282 MTNLINKG
-294 VNVVDRHQIKAI
+294 VNVVDRHQIKSI
-306 EGNRVIFE
+306 DGNRIVFE

-320 VNPAYGWD
+320 VNPAYGWE
-328 IRTYAHYEEVGV
+328 ITTYLHYEEVGV

-349 KDNFHH
+349 KKNFHH
-355 HAGWQDDGAYKPLDF
+355 HAGWEDDGAYKPLDF

-380 VDFVSI
+380 VDFISI
-386 SECMTFSECANCLFL
+386 SECMTFSECANCFLL

-414 RMQHSARGF
+414 RMQYSARGF

-434 LNDDKNFTGY
+434 LNDDKEFKEY

-496 QFRMGGDINQ
+496 QFRMGGALDQ

-516 WNFNCLAINPNDPVP
+516 WNFNCLATNPNDPKE
-531 FNWWVK
+531 FNWWIYDQK
-537 NTWNG
+537 NG
-542 WYKTLPPTLVGF
+542 WYKTLPPTFVGF

-578 GSLYEAQLS
+578 GSLYEAQLT

-615 TDNSDKT
+615 TDNSDNKT

-635 GVVVKKGKKMLN
+635 GVVVKKGKKMIN
-647 GVM
+647 GVI

>member
-1 MINCCHKWQDISL
+1 M
-14 PSLRGRGQRVGLLFL
+14 
-29 LMKKLFTI
+29 
-37 LFATLSATTS
+37 SATTS

-61 NNADDNVLLDFS
+61 NNVDDNVLLDFS
-73 YAGYHHGTELP
+73 YAGYHHGTEQP
-84 VDEKGV
+84 VDERDV

-108 AVPDDGKSDRKALED
+108 AVPDDGMSDRKALED
-123 IIEKICGRNKTTGK
+123 IINKIGRGK
-137 LNAKPKAKAIIY
+137 PNAKAIIY

-167 ETGKVTS
+167 EKGKVTS

-192 KTFLTMEDPMLPTDP
+192 KTFLTMEDPMLPTNP
-207 KVMYSSPKMISIR
+207 EIMYSSPKMISIR
-220 HNGGGDNNILAT
+220 HNGGKDNLQLAK

-245 VDDASKIKVG
+245 VDDASQLKVG

-260 FLLSKDK
+260 ILLNNDK
-267 NAIKEELYPYDVQAS
+267 KVIEEELKPYKVQNS
-282 MSNINGSGEKEG
+282 MTTLINKG
-294 VNVVDRHQIKAI
+294 VHVVDRHQIKAI
-306 EGNRVIFE
+306 DGKRVTFE

-328 IRTYAHYEEVGV
+328 IKTYAHYEEVGV

-380 VDFVSI
+380 VDYVSI

-414 RMQHSARGF
+414 RMQYSARGF

-434 LNDDKNFTGY
+434 LNDDKNFTEY

-496 QFRMGGDINQ
+496 QFRMGGDKKE

-516 WNFNCLAINPNDPVP
+516 WNFNCLATNPNDPVP
-531 FNWWVK
+531 FNWWIEDEK
-537 NTWNG
+537 TG
-542 WYKTLPPTLVGF
+542 WYKTLPPTFVGF

-578 GSLYEAQLS
+578 GSLYEAQLT

-602 ITTGIESVKTFEN
+602 ITTGIESVKTIENTNN
-615 TDNSDKT
+615 TDNKT

-647 GVM
+647 GVI

>member
-1 MINCCHKWQDISL
+1 M
-14 PSLRGRGQRVGLLFL
+14 GLLFL

-37 LFATLSATTS
+37 LFAALSATTS

-84 VDEKGV
+84 VDERDV
-90 NVLAKKLG
+90 NVLAQKLG
-98 YKVYNVCDYG
+98 YEVYNVCDYG
-108 AVPDDGKSDRKALED
+108 AIPNDGKSDRKAFED
-123 IIEKICGRNKTTGK
+123 IINKIGRGNP
-137 LNAKPKAKAIIY
+137 NAKAIIY

-220 HNGGGDNNILAT
+220 HNGGKDNLQLAK

-245 VDDASKIKVG
+245 VDDVSQLKVG

-260 FLLSKDK
+260 TLLNNDK
-267 NAIKEELYPYDVQAS
+267 KVIEEELKPYKLQSS
-282 MSNINGSGEKEG
+282 MTTLINKG
-294 VNVVDRHQIKAI
+294 VHVVDRHQIKAI
-306 EGNRVIFE
+306 DGKRVIFE

-328 IRTYAHYEEVGV
+328 IKTYAHYEEVGV

-349 KDNFHH
+349 KNNFHH

-380 VDFVSI
+380 VDYVSI

-414 RMQHSARGF
+414 RMQYSARGF

-434 LNDDKNFTGY
+434 LNDDKNFTEY

-496 QFRMGGDINQ
+496 QFRMGGDKKE
-506 LPNHLDDLTM
+506 LPNHMDDLTM
-516 WNFNCLAINPNDPVP
+516 WNFNCLATNPNDPVP
-531 FNWWVK
+531 FNWWIY
-537 NTWNG
+537 NESTG
-542 WYKTLPPTLVGF
+542 WYKTLPPTFVGF
-554 HGKNVSFKED
+554 HGKNVNFKED

-615 TDNSDKT
+615 TDNSDNKT

-635 GVVVKKGKKMLN
+635 GVVVKKGKKMIN
-647 GVM
+647 GVI

>member
-1 MINCCHKWQDISL
+1 
-14 PSLRGRGQRVGLLFL
+14 
-29 LMKKLFTI
+29 MKKLFTI
-37 LFATLSATTS
+37 LFAALYATTS

-84 VDEKGV
+84 VDERDV

-123 IIEKICGRNKTTGK
+123 IINKIGRGK
-137 LNAKPKAKAIIY
+137 PNAKAIIY

-220 HNGGGDNNILAT
+220 HNGGKGDSQLAK

-245 VDDASKIKVG
+245 VADASKLKVG

-260 FLLSKDK
+260 ILLNNDK
-267 NAIKEELYPYDVQAS
+267 EVIEEELKPYPVQSS
-282 MSNINGSGEKEG
+282 MTNLINKG
-294 VNVVDRHQIKAI
+294 VNVVDRHQIKSI
-306 EGNRVIFE
+306 DGNRIVFE

-320 VNPAYGWD
+320 VNPAYGWE
-328 IRTYAHYEEVGV
+328 ITTYLHYEEVGV

-349 KDNFHH
+349 KKNFHH
-355 HAGWQDDGAYKPLDF
+355 HAGWEDDGAYKPLDF

-414 RMQHSARGF
+414 RMQYSARGF

-434 LNDDKNFTGY
+434 LNDDKNFTEY

-496 QFRMGGDINQ
+496 QFRMGGALDQ

-516 WNFNCLAINPNDPVP
+516 WNFNCLATNPNDPVP
-531 FNWWVK
+531 FNWWIY
-537 NTWNG
+537 NESTG
-542 WYKTLPPTLVGF
+542 WYKTLPPTFVGF

-578 GSLYEAQLS
+578 GSLYEAQLT

-615 TDNSDKT
+615 TDNSDNKT

-647 GVM
+647 GVI

>member
-1 MINCCHKWQDISL
+1 
-14 PSLRGRGQRVGLLFL
+14 
-29 LMKKLFTI
+29 MKKLFTI
-37 LFATLSATTS
+37 LFAALSATTS

-84 VDEKGV
+84 VDERDV

-108 AVPDDGKSDRKALED
+108 AIPDDGKSDRKALED
-123 IIEKICGRNKTTGK
+123 IINKIGRGK
-137 LNAKPKAKAIIY
+137 PNAKAIIY

-220 HNGGGDNNILAT
+220 HNGGKDNLQLAK

-245 VDDASKIKVG
+245 VDDVSQLKVG

-260 FLLSKDK
+260 TLLNNDK
-267 NAIKEELYPYDVQAS
+267 KVIEEELKPYKLQSS
-282 MSNINGSGEKEG
+282 MTTLINKG
-294 VNVVDRHQIKAI
+294 VHVVDRHQIKAI
-306 EGNRVIFE
+306 DGKRVIFE

-328 IRTYAHYEEVGV
+328 IKTYAHYEEVGV

-349 KDNFHH
+349 KNNFHH

-380 VDFVSI
+380 VDYVSI

-414 RMQHSARGF
+414 RMQYSARGF

-434 LNDDKNFTGY
+434 LNDDKNFTEY

-496 QFRMGGDINQ
+496 QFRMGGDKKE
-506 LPNHLDDLTM
+506 LPNHMDDLTM
-516 WNFNCLAINPNDPVP
+516 WNFNCLATNPNDPVP
-531 FNWWVK
+531 FNWWIY
-537 NTWNG
+537 NESTG
-542 WYKTLPPTLVGF
+542 WYKTLPPTFVGF
-554 HGKNVSFKED
+554 HGKDVNFKED

-615 TDNSDKT
+615 TDNSDNKT

-635 GVVVKKGKKMLN
+635 GVVVKKGKKMIN
-647 GVM
+647 GVI

>member
-1 MINCCHKWQDISL
+1 
-14 PSLRGRGQRVGLLFL
+14 
-29 LMKKLFTI
+29 MKKLFTI
-37 LFATLSATTS
+37 LFAALSATTS
-47 LHAQTTTPAWQKFV
+47 LHAQTTTPSWQKFV

-73 YAGYHHGTELP
+73 YAGYHHGTEQP
-84 VDEKGV
+84 VDERDV
-90 NVLAKKLG
+90 YVLAKKLG
-98 YKVYNVCDYG
+98 YTVYNVCDHG

-123 IIEKICGRNKTTGK
+123 IINKIGRGK
-137 LNAKPKAKAIIY
+137 PNAKAIIY

-162 NTTNA
+162 NTINA

-207 KVMYSSPKMISIR
+207 NVMYSSPKMISIR
-220 HNGGGDNNILAT
+220 HNGGKGDSQLAE

-245 VDDASKIKVG
+245 VADASKLKVG

-260 FLLSKDK
+260 ILLNNDK
-267 NAIKEELYPYDVQAS
+267 EVIEEELKPYPVQSS
-282 MSNINGSGEKEG
+282 MTNLINKG
-294 VNVVDRHQIKAI
+294 VNVVDRHQIKSI
-306 EGNRVIFE
+306 DGNRIVFE

-320 VNPAYGWD
+320 VNPAYGWE
-328 IRTYAHYEEVGV
+328 ITTYLHYEEVGV

-349 KDNFHH
+349 KKNFHH
-355 HAGWQDDGAYKPLDF
+355 HAGWEDDGAYKPLDF

-380 VDFVSI
+380 VDFISI
-386 SECMTFSECANCLFL
+386 SECMTFSECANCFLL

-414 RMQHSARGF
+414 RMQYSARGF

-434 LNDDKNFTGY
+434 LNDDKEFKEY

-496 QFRMGGDINQ
+496 QFRMGGALDQ

-516 WNFNCLAINPNDPVP
+516 WNFNCLATNPNDPKE
-531 FNWWVK
+531 FNWWIYDQK
-537 NTWNG
+537 NG
-542 WYKTLPPTLVGF
+542 WYKTLPPTFVGF

-578 GSLYEAQLS
+578 GSLYEAQLT

-615 TDNSDKT
+615 TDNSDNKT

-647 GVM
+647 GII

>member
-1 MINCCHKWQDISL
+1 
-14 PSLRGRGQRVGLLFL
+14 
-29 LMKKLFTI
+29 MKKLFTI
-37 LFATLSATTS
+37 LFAALSATTS

-73 YAGYHHGTELP
+73 YAGYHHGTEQP
-84 VDEKGV
+84 VDERDV
-90 NVLAKKLG
+90 YVLAKKLG
-98 YKVYNVCDYG
+98 YTVYNVCDHG

-123 IIEKICGRNKTTGK
+123 IINKIGRGK
-137 LNAKPKAKAIIY
+137 PNAKAIIY

-180 MGHVII
+180 MGYVII

-207 KVMYSSPKMISIR
+207 NVMYSSPKMISIR
-220 HNGGGDNNILAT
+220 HNGGKGDSQLAE

-245 VDDASKIKVG
+245 VADASKLKVG

-260 FLLSKDK
+260 ILLNNDK
-267 NAIKEELYPYDVQAS
+267 EVIEEELKPYPVQSS
-282 MSNINGSGEKEG
+282 MTNLINKG
-294 VNVVDRHQIKAI
+294 VNVVDRHQIKSI
-306 EGNRVIFE
+306 DGNRIVFE

-320 VNPAYGWD
+320 VNPAYGWE
-328 IRTYAHYEEVGV
+328 ITTYLHYEEVGV

-349 KDNFHH
+349 KKNFHH
-355 HAGWQDDGAYKPLDF
+355 HAGWEDDGAYKPLDF

-380 VDFVSI
+380 VDFISI
-386 SECMTFSECANCLFL
+386 SECMTFSECANCFLL

-414 RMQHSARGF
+414 RMQYSARGF

-434 LNDDKNFTGY
+434 LNDDKEFKEY

-496 QFRMGGDINQ
+496 QFRMGGALDQ

-516 WNFNCLAINPNDPVP
+516 WNFNCLATNPNDPKE
-531 FNWWVK
+531 FNWWIYDQK
-537 NTWNG
+537 NG
-542 WYKTLPPTLVGF
+542 WYKTLPPTFVGF

-578 GSLYEAQLS
+578 GSLYEAQLT

-615 TDNSDKT
+615 TDNSDNKT

-647 GVM
+647 GII

>member
-1 MINCCHKWQDISL
+1 
-14 PSLRGRGQRVGLLFL
+14 
-29 LMKKLFTI
+29 MKKLFTI
-37 LFATLSATTS
+37 LFAALSATTS

-73 YAGYHHGTELP
+73 YAGYHHGTEQP
-84 VDEKGV
+84 VDERDV
-90 NVLAKKLG
+90 NVLAQKLG
-98 YKVYNVCDYG
+98 YTVYNVCDHG
-108 AVPDDGKSDRKALED
+108 AIPNDGKSDRKALED
-123 IIEKICGRNKTTGK
+123 IINKIGRGK
-137 LNAKPKAKAIIY
+137 HNAKAIIY

-162 NTTNA
+162 NTINA
-167 ETGKVTS
+167 KTGKVTS

-207 KVMYSSPKMISIR
+207 NVMYSSPKMISIR
-220 HNGGGDNNILAT
+220 HNGGKGDSQLAK

-245 VDDASKIKVG
+245 VADASKLKVG

-260 FLLSKDK
+260 ILLNNDK
-267 NAIKEELYPYDVQAS
+267 EVIEEELKPYPVQSS
-282 MSNINGSGEKEG
+282 MTNLINKG
-294 VNVVDRHQIKAI
+294 VNVVDRHQIKSI
-306 EGNRVIFE
+306 DGNRIVFE

-320 VNPAYGWD
+320 VNPAYGWE
-328 IRTYAHYEEVGV
+328 ITTYLHYEEVGV

-349 KDNFHH
+349 KKNFHH
-355 HAGWQDDGAYKPLDF
+355 HAGWEDDGAYKPLDF

-380 VDFVSI
+380 VDFISI
-386 SECMTFSECANCLFL
+386 SECMTFSECANCFLL

-414 RMQHSARGF
+414 RMQYSARGF

-434 LNDDKNFTGY
+434 LNDDKEFKEY

-496 QFRMGGDINQ
+496 QFRMGGDKKE
-506 LPNHLDDLTM
+506 LPNHMDDLTM
-516 WNFNCLAINPNDPVP
+516 WNFNCLATNPNDPKE
-531 FNWWVK
+531 FNWWIYDQK
-537 NTWNG
+537 NG
-542 WYKTLPPTLVGF
+542 WYKTLPPTFVGF

-578 GSLYEAQLS
+578 GSLYEAQLT
-587 RRLGSTPQWLIDAKN
+587 RRLGSTPQWLIYAKN
-602 ITTGIESVKTFEN
+602 ITTGIESVKTIENTNN
-615 TDNSDKT
+615 TDNKT

-635 GVVVKKGKKMLN
+635 GVVVKKGKKMIN
-647 GVM
+647 GVI

>member
-1 MINCCHKWQDISL
+1 M
-14 PSLRGRGQRVGLLFL
+14 
-29 LMKKLFTI
+29 
-37 LFATLSATTS
+37 SATTS

-84 VDEKGV
+84 VDERDV

-108 AVPDDGKSDRKALED
+108 AIPDDGKSDRKALED
-123 IIEKICGRNKTTGK
+123 IINKIGRGK
-137 LNAKPKAKAIIY
+137 PNAKAIIY

-220 HNGGGDNNILAT
+220 HNGGKDNILLAK

-245 VDDASKIKVG
+245 VDDVSQLKVG

-260 FLLSKDK
+260 TLLNNDK
-267 NAIKEELYPYDVQAS
+267 KVIEEELKPYKLQSS
-282 MSNINGSGEKEG
+282 MTTLINKG
-294 VNVVDRHQIKAI
+294 VHVVDRHQIKAI
-306 EGNRVIFE
+306 DGKRVIFE

-320 VNPAYGWD
+320 VNPTYGWD
-328 IRTYAHYEEVGV
+328 IKTYAHYEEVGV

-349 KDNFHH
+349 KKKFHH

-380 VDFVSI
+380 VDYVSI

-414 RMQHSARGF
+414 RMQYSARGF

-434 LNDDKNFTGY
+434 LNDDKNFTEY

-496 QFRMGGDINQ
+496 QFRMGGDKKE
-506 LPNHLDDLTM
+506 LPNHMDDLTM
-516 WNFNCLAINPNDPVP
+516 WNFNCLATNPNDPVP
-531 FNWWVK
+531 FNWWIEDES
-537 NTWNG
+537 TG
-542 WYKTLPPTLVGF
+542 WYKTLPPTFVGF
-554 HGKNVSFKED
+554 HGKNVNFKED

-615 TDNSDKT
+615 TDNSDNKT

-635 GVVVKKGKKMLN
+635 GVVVKKGKKMIN
-647 GVM
+647 GVI